1 MISVLS
7 KRMVSCWLDHDVITK
22 EQVRAYTY
30 GCELLVSDMISNAI
44 VLFAALLMDKVM
56 GMIIFMA
63 VFTSIRVVCGGHHA
77 SSYRNCI
84 LTFTSSTIILFIVT
98 DWIVAREMYAFL
110 FLLLVIADIILLVFA
125 PVDHPNRPLAE
136 EEKIKFRKK
145 TIIRVVIIN
154 AIMLLTC
161 TIFPF
166 LADEMVYALMAI
178 CDTAIFLI
186 IGLGE
191 KYLQSIKKAI

>member
-1 MISVLS
+1 MVDILS
-7 KRMVSCWLDHDVITK
+7 RKMVACWLNYDVITK

-44 VLFAALLMDKVM
+44 VLSAAFLMNKVM
-56 GMIIFMA
+56 EMIIFLA

-84 LTFTSSTIILFIVT
+84 LTFTSRTILIFIVT
-98 DWIVAREMYAFL
+98 NWIVDRELYVYPV
-110 FLLLVIADIILLVFA
+110 FLLIIADIILLIFA

-145 TIIRVVIIN
+145 TITRVVVIN
-154 AIMLLTC
+154 AGILFVCAM
-161 TIFPF
+161 FPF
-166 LADEMVYALMAI
+166 LADEMIYAIMAI
-178 CDTAIFLI
+178 CDTAISLVI
-186 IGLGE
+186 SLGE
-191 KYLQSIKKAI
+191 KYLQSNKKAI

>member
-1 MISVLS
+1 MIGILS
-7 KRMVSCWLDHDVITK
+7 KRMVCCWLDNDVITK

-30 GCELLVSDMISNAI
+30 GCELLVSDMISNVI
-44 VLFAALLMDKVM
+44 VLLAALLMGKVIE
-56 GMIIFMA
+56 MIIFLA

-84 LTFTSSTIILFIVT
+84 LTFTSRTITLFTMT

-110 FLLLVIADIILLVFA
+110 ILLLIVADIILLIFA

-154 AIMLLTC
+154 ATMLLAC
-161 TIFPF
+161 AIFPF
-166 LADEMVYALMAI
+166 LADKMVYALVAI
-178 CDTAIFLI
+178 CDTAISFI
-186 IGLGE
+186 VGLGE